1 MCARAELW
9 RPRGSAAAFSASS
22 AAAPWPSV
30 TEDDVGS
37 FRKWRFEARSP
48 GPRTYPPTLRRWGRP
63 QLRKV
68 WASRGRIPPGV
79 RLASDVYS
87 PSAHLLPPAG
97 LPALS
102 LGGPSL
108 SRLSR
113 ARARESSNELVK
125 PPPHERVRRVGR
137 AVVAIAE
144 ALDHALDETQR
155 VAAPLGVDAGPL
167 FAHDQHDVAHK
178 ARHRRP
184 PLGEDRLAH
193 ALDVLRE

>member
-9 RPRGSAAAFSASS
+9 RPRGS

-48 GPRTYPPTLRRWGRP
+48 GPRTDPPTLRRWGRP

-79 RLASDVYS
+79 GLASDVYS

-102 LGGPSL
+102 LGGPSR
-108 SRLSR
+108 SRLDK
-113 ARARESSNELVK
+113 N
-125 PPPHERVRRVGR
+125 
-137 AVVAIAE
+137 
-144 ALDHALDETQR
+144 
-155 VAAPLGVDAGPL
+155 
-167 FAHDQHDVAHK
+167 DVA
-178 ARHRRP
+178 RP
-184 PLGEDRLAH
+184 PAVSDSSTPRRATKKS
-193 ALDVLRE
+193 AT

>member
-102 LGGPSL
+102 LRGLPVPVPEACVRVPNSGDPGGAPQLSPHLAPRRHGLPSQRTTSAPSENGV
-108 SRLSR
+108 SRLDHP
-113 ARARESSNELVK
+113 ARALTRL
-125 PPPHERVRRVGR
+125 RFGDG
-137 AVVAIAE
+137 VA
-144 ALDHALDETQR
+144 
-155 VAAPLGVDAGPL
+155 PNS
-167 FAHDQHDVAHK
+167 
-178 ARHRRP
+178 ARSGLP
-184 PLGEDRLAH
+184 GGGFLPG
-193 ALDVLRE
+193 

>member
-9 RPRGSAAAFSASS
+9 RPGGSAAAFSASS

-97 LPALS
+97 LPALF
-102 LGGPSL
+102 LGGPSRSFPGRVCVRSA
-108 SRLSR
+108 SRL
-113 ARARESSNELVK
+113 V
-125 PPPHERVRRVGR
+125 ERGLE
-137 AVVAIAE
+137 E
-144 ALDHALDETQR
+144 ALDLAVVGDPGAHRHDLAGARHDDQGRNALDLVRARGRARQ
-155 VAAPLGVDAGPL
+155 V
-167 FAHDQHDVAHK
+167 AHDGVRKPVRHGEL
-178 ARHRRP
+178 ARIAL
-184 PLGEDRLAH
+184 LGG
-193 ALDVLRE
+193 